1 MRILPWHNH
10 SEEKNNKYICI
21 KNVVIQGM
29 AFEPGAEGVEEVQ
42 SDKVQST
49 KVLMDGQI
57 LIVRPDGS
65 RYTVTGVKMEK

>member
-1 MRILPWHNH
+1 
-10 SEEKNNKYICI
+10 
-21 KNVVIQGM
+21 VIQGM
-29 AFEPGAEGVEEVQ
+29 AFEPGSEGIEEIQ
-42 SDKVQST
+42 SDHKST